1 MAEVSGLRKRN
12 HFEQNRKRHVFDEGA
27 GGVEDVPL
35 SLPDRKPPPRMA
47 PRAEADSETDEEWEQ
62 APELTAADQSPVKE
76 QPVEEVVVEE
86 KARPIQIVLA
96 HEDDHKFELDT
107 AALEKLLLQEDVRDL
122 NVVVVSVAGAFRK
135 GKSFLLDFML
145 RYMLN
150 QQEEQ
155 SDSWVGAD
163 DEPLTGFSWRGGCE
177 RETTGIQVWSQ
188 VFVVN
193 KPDGSKVAVLL
204 VDTQGAF
211 DSQSTIKDCATVFA
225 LSTMTSSVQVY
236 NLSQNIQEDDLQ
248 HLQLFTEYG
257 RLALEEIYLKPF
269 QSLMFLIRDWSYP
282 YEHNYG
288 LEGGKRFLEK
298 RLQVKQNQHEE
309 LQTVRKHIHSCFSN
323 IGCFLLPHPGLKVAT
338 NPMFDGRLKD
348 IDGDFKEALG
358 NLVPLLLAPENL
370 VEKEI
375 GGAKVTCRDLVEY
388 FKAYIKIYQGEELP
402 HPKSMLQ
409 ATAEANN
416 LTAVAGAKDTYSKSM
431 EMVCGGDK
439 PYIAPADLERCHE
452 EFKECSVR
460 QFRSV
465 KKMGGEDFCKKYQE
479 QLEGELDE
487 AYSNFHKHNEGKNI
501 FYAARTPAT
510 LFVVMFTTYIVSGL
524 TGFIGMNTIAVLA
537 NLVMGV
543 ALMTLCMWAYV
554 KYSGEFRDVGTIIDL
569 LAETLWEQMTARKVL
584 KPLSAQYM
592 EDNVRQT
599 VVNSI
604 RASLTEQATQ
614 HAKLKSH

>member
-1 MAEVSGLRKRN
+1 MAEVSRLRSRN
-12 HFEQNRKRHVFDEGA
+12 HFEPNCKNQVIDEGLS
-27 GGVEDVPL
+27 GVEDVPIYRHKKKSPL
-35 SLPDRKPPPRMA
+35 ARPEDLEDVLLPASMTSNMGKHDSLTPSPD
-47 PRAEADSETDEEWEQ
+47 EGIEEEE
-62 APELTAADQSPVKE
+62 PL
-76 QPVEEVVVEE
+76 VEED

-96 HEDDHKFELDT
+96 NEDEHSFELDAT
-107 AALEKLLLQEDVRDL
+107 ALEKILLQDHVKDL

-145 RYMLN
+145 RYMHN
-150 QQEEQ
+150 QET
-155 SDSWVGAD
+155 SSWIGGD
-163 DEPLTGFSWRGGCE
+163 DEPLTGFTWRGGCE
-177 RETTGIQVWSQ
+177 RETTGIQAWSE
-188 VFVVN
+188 VFVVD

-257 RLALEEIYLKPF
+257 RLAMEEIYLKPF

-282 YEHNYG
+282 YEHYYG
-288 LEGGKRFLEK
+288 LQGGNAFLEK

-309 LQTVRKHIHSCFSN
+309 LQNVRKHIHSCFSN

-338 NPMFDGRLKD
+338 NPYFDGRLKD
-348 IDGDFKEALG
+348 IDDDFKKELAH
-358 NLVPLLLAPENL
+358 LVPLLLAPERL
-370 VEKEI
+370 VVKEI
-375 GGAKVTCRDLVEY
+375 GGNKVTCRDLLEY

-416 LTAVAGAKDTYSKSM
+416 LTAVAGAKDLYGKNM
-431 EMVCGGDK
+431 EQICGGDK

-452 EFKECSVR
+452 EFREHSVR
-460 QFRSV
+460 LFRSV
-465 KKMGGEDFCKKYQE
+465 KKMGGEEFCQRYQS

-487 AYSNFHKHNEGKNI
+487 AYTNFCKHNDGKNI

-510 LFVVMFTTYIVSGL
+510 LFAVMFVTYIVSGV
-524 TGFIGMNTIAVLA
+524 TGFIGLSTFAALA
-537 NLVMGV
+537 NMVMGI
-543 ALMTLCMWAYV
+543 ALLSLCVWAYV
-554 KYSGEFRDVGTIIDL
+554 KYSGEFREVGTMIDL
-569 LAETLWEQMTARKVL
+569 VADTLWEQVL
-584 KPLSAQYM
+584 KPLSEHYM

-604 RASLTEQATQ
+604 KASLAEQSSQ
-614 HAKLKSH
+614 KPKLKTH

>member
-47 PRAEADSETDEEWEQ
+47 PRAEVDSETDEEWEQ

-76 QPVEEVVVEE
+76 QPVEEVEE

-107 AALEKLLLQEDVRDL
+107 AALEKLLLQEAVRDL

-150 QQEEQ
+150 QQEQ
-155 SDSWVGAD
+155 SDTWVGAD

-439 PYIAPADLERCHE
+439 PYIAPADLDRCHE

-543 ALMTLCMWAYV
+543 TLMTLCMWSYV

-569 LAETLWEQMTARKVL
+569 LAETLWEQVL

>member
-1 MAEVSGLRKRN
+1 MAEVSGLRSRN
-12 HFEQNRKRHVFDEGA
+12 HFEPNCKSRAVSEGLSGMEEIPIRRPERRPRLAKLEDLDDE
-27 GGVEDVPL
+27 PL
-35 SLPDRKPPPRMA
+35 PITAASNSGKIVNLTALPDEEIQEEEA
-47 PRAEADSETDEEWEQ
+47 AAE
-62 APELTAADQSPVKE
+62 
-76 QPVEEVVVEE
+76 EE
-86 KARPIQIVLA
+86 KAKPIQIVVA
-96 HEDDHKFELDT
+96 NEDEHSFELDA
-107 AALEKLLLQEDVRDL
+107 AALEKILLQDHVKDL

-145 RYMLN
+145 RYMHR
-150 QQEEQ
+150 QGE
-155 SDSWVGAD
+155 SWMGGN
-163 DEPLTGFSWRGGCE
+163 DEPLTGFTWRGGCE
-177 RETTGIQVWSQ
+177 RETTGIQIWSE
-188 VFVVN
+188 VFVVD

-257 RLALEEIYLKPF
+257 RLAMEEIYQKPF

-282 YEHNYG
+282 YEHKYG
-288 LEGGKRFLEK
+288 LQGGNNFLEK

-309 LQTVRKHIHSCFSN
+309 LQNVRKHIHSCFSN

-338 NPMFDGRLKD
+338 NPYFDGRLRD
-348 IDGDFKEALG
+348 IDDDFKKSLA
-358 NLVPLLLAPENL
+358 NLVPLLLAPDRL

-375 GGAKVTCRDLVEY
+375 GGNKVTCRDLLEY

-416 LTAVAGAKDTYSKSM
+416 LTAVAGAKDMYSKKM
-431 EMVCGGDK
+431 ELICGGDK

-452 EFKECSVR
+452 EFREHSVHY
-460 QFRSV
+460 FRSV
-465 KKMGGEDFCKKYQE
+465 KKMGGDEFCQRYQN
-479 QLEGELDE
+479 QLEAELDE
-487 AYSNFHKHNEGKNI
+487 TFTNFSKHNDGKNI

-510 LFVVMFTTYIVSGL
+510 LFAVMFVTYVVSGV
-524 TGFIGMNTIAVLA
+524 TGFIGLSTLAVLA

-543 ALMTLCMWAYV
+543 ALLSLCAWAYV
-554 KYSGEFRDVGTIIDL
+554 KYSGEFREVGTLIDL
-569 LAETLWEQMTARKVL
+569 VAETLWEQVL
-584 KPLSAQYM
+584 KPLSEHYM

-604 RASLTEQATQ
+604 KASLTEQVSQ
-614 HAKLKSH
+614 HTKLKTH

>member
-1 MAEVSGLRKRN
+1 MAEVRLSGLSKRN
-12 HFEQNRKRHVFDEGA
+12 HFEQNNKRHVFDEGA

-35 SLPDRKPPPRMA
+35 SLPDRRPHSRIA
-47 PRAEADSETDEEWEQ
+47 PRAEADSETDEWEQ
-62 APELTAADQSPVKE
+62 APELSHVKE
-76 QPVEEVVVEE
+76 QPIEEEPVVGLAE

-107 AALEKLLLQEDVRDL
+107 EALEKLLLQEDVRDL

-150 QQEEQ
+150 QQQEQ
-155 SDSWVGAD
+155 SDSWVGGD
-163 DEPLTGFSWRGGCE
+163 DDPLTGFSWRGGCE

-288 LEGGKRFLEK
+288 LEGGNRFLEK

-323 IGCFLLPHPGLKVAT
+323 ISCFLLPHPGLKVAT

-416 LTAVAGAKDTYSKSM
+416 LTAVAGAKDMYSKSM

-452 EFKECSVR
+452 EVKECSLR

-510 LFVVMFTTYIVSGL
+510 LFVVMFATYIVSGL
-524 TGFIGMNTIAVLA
+524 TGFIGMNTIAMLA

-543 ALMTLCMWAYV
+543 ALMMLCMWAYV

-569 LAETLWEQMTARKVL
+569 LAETLWEQVL
-584 KPLSAQYM
+584 KPLSEQYM

-604 RASLTEQATQ
+604 RASLTEQVTQ
-614 HAKLKSH
+614 HVKSH

>member
-1 MAEVSGLRKRN
+1 MAEVRLSGLSKRN
-12 HFEQNRKRHVFDEGA
+12 HFEQNHKRHVFDEGA

-35 SLPDRKPPPRMA
+35 SLPDRRPHSRIA
-47 PRAEADSETDEEWEQ
+47 PRAEADSETDEWEQ
-62 APELTAADQSPVKE
+62 APELSHVKE
-76 QPVEEVVVEE
+76 QPIEEEPVVGLAE

-107 AALEKLLLQEDVRDL
+107 EALEKLLLQEDVRDL

-150 QQEEQ
+150 QQQEQ
-155 SDSWVGAD
+155 SDSWVGGD
-163 DEPLTGFSWRGGCE
+163 DDPLTGFSWRGGCE

-288 LEGGKRFLEK
+288 LEGGNRFLEK

-416 LTAVAGAKDTYSKSM
+416 LTAVAGAKDMYSKSM

-452 EFKECSVR
+452 EVKECSLR

-479 QLEGELDE
+479 QLAGELDE

-510 LFVVMFTTYIVSGL
+510 LFVVMFATYIVSGL
-524 TGFIGMNTIAVLA
+524 TGFIGMNTIAMLA

-543 ALMTLCMWAYV
+543 ALMMLCMWAYV

-569 LAETLWEQMTARKVL
+569 LAETLWEQVL
-584 KPLSAQYM
+584 KPLSEQYM

-604 RASLTEQATQ
+604 RASLTEQVTQ
-614 HAKLKSH
+614 HVKSH

>member
-62 APELTAADQSPVKE
+62 APELTAAYQSPVKE

-150 QQEEQ
+150 QQQQQ

-416 LTAVAGAKDTYSKSM
+416 LTAVAGGKDTYSKSM

-543 ALMTLCMWAYV
+543 ALITLCMWAYV

-569 LAETLWEQMTARKVL
+569 LAETLWEQVL

>member
-62 APELTAADQSPVKE
+62 AQELTAADQSPVKE

-177 RETTGIQVWSQ
+177 RETTGMQVWSQ

-257 RLALEEIYLKPF
+257 RLALEEVYLKPF

-452 EFKECSVR
+452 EVKECSVR

-524 TGFIGMNTIAVLA
+524 TGFIGMNIIAVLA

-569 LAETLWEQMTARKVL
+569 LAETLWEQVL
-584 KPLSAQYM
+584 KPLSEQYM

>member
-1 MAEVSGLRKRN
+1 MAEVRLSGLSKRN
-12 HFEQNRKRHVFDEGA
+12 HFEQNHKRHVFDE

-35 SLPDRKPPPRMA
+35 SLPDLRPHSRIA
-47 PRAEADSETDEEWEQ
+47 PWAEADSGTDEWEQ
-62 APELTAADQSPVKE
+62 APELSHVKE
-76 QPVEEVVVEE
+76 QPIEEEPVVGLAE

-107 AALEKLLLQEDVRDL
+107 EALEKLLLQEDVRDL

-150 QQEEQ
+150 QQQEQ
-155 SDSWVGAD
+155 SDSWVGGD
-163 DEPLTGFSWRGGCE
+163 DDPLTGFSWRGGCE

-269 QSLMFLIRDWSYP
+269 QTLMFLIRDWSYP

-288 LEGGKRFLEK
+288 LEGGNRFLEK

-375 GGAKVTCRDLVEY
+375 GGVKVTCRDLVEY

-416 LTAVAGAKDTYSKSM
+416 LTAVAGAKDMYSKSM

-452 EFKECSVR
+452 EVKECSLR

-510 LFVVMFTTYIVSGL
+510 LFVVMFATYIVSGL
-524 TGFIGMNTIAVLA
+524 TGFIGMNTIAMLA

-543 ALMTLCMWAYV
+543 ALMMLCMWAYV

-569 LAETLWEQMTARKVL
+569 LAETLWEQRTSRKM
-584 KPLSAQYM
+584 LSKLFESTKSQITWSFFLPAAQRKRLSSNNN
-592 EDNVRQT
+592 DKT
-599 VVNSI
+599 D
-604 RASLTEQATQ
+604 
-614 HAKLKSH
+614 